1 MWQPVLS
8 FADFLWI
15 GFIVVIFGG
24 GTSYFGNSKFD
35 RLEAQIKELSEEVH
49 KLRRDMP

>member
-1 MWQPVLS
+1 MSHTVLS

-15 GFIVVIFGG
+15 GIIVAIFGG
-24 GTSYFGNSKFD
+24 GTSYFEKSKLD
-35 RLEAQIKELSEEVH
+35 RLEAQIKKLTEEVR